1 MTEKLKITT
10 VVPTAGLII
19 KFDCVTYQD
28 GMPELSPL
36 QQPQTIESMG
46 VDFDRQRFNR
56 RNYKPFRAMCL
67 VGIVNF
73 NAATGEADR
82 IRTKTGWVV
91 KIEYTMAGVLY
102 TPTTTYFMYVDSAA
116 PRPGTFL
123 GGDVSPAA
131 AFVEANLTFKGTGI
145 TPV

>member
-1 MTEKLKITT
+1 MAEKLKLTT
-10 VVPTAGLII
+10 VVPTAGLIF

-36 QQPQTIESMG
+36 QQVQVIDSMG

-82 IRTKTGWVV
+82 LRSKHGWVV
-91 KIEYTMAGVLY
+91 KIEYTMAGALY
-102 TPTTTYFMYVDSAA
+102 TPTTTYFLSVDSAA

-123 GGDVSPAA
+123 GGDVSPAGA
-131 AFVEANLTFKGTGI
+131 YVEAHLTLKGTGI
-145 TPV
+145 APV